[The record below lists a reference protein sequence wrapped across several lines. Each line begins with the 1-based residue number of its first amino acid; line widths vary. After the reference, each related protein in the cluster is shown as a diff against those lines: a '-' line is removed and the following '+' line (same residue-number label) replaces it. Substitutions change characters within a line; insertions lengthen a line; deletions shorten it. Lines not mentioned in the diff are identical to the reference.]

1 MNRRRGSEARHHART
16 AFTLV
21 ELVMSLAIVAMF
33 AAVAVPRYANFAAHQ
48 RAQGAVRRIAT
59 DLALA
64 KRRAVLS
71 SSSQTVAFT
80 VATDSYIVGT
90 MMDPDRPADPY
101 RVILAQEPYNATI
114 VSADFGGD
122 ADLVFDGYGVADS
135 GGTIVL
141 RVGGFEKTITV
152 SGTRG
157 LIESAPTTKKLEVN

>member
-1 MNRRRGSEARHHART
+1 MNRRRGSEARYGPRP

-21 ELVMSLAIVAMF
+21 ELVMSLAIITIFSAI
-33 AAVAVPRYANFAAHQ
+33 AVPRYANFAAHQ
-48 RAQGAVRRIAT
+48 RAQGAVRRITT

-64 KRRAVLS
+64 KRRAVLL
-71 SSSQTVAFT
+71 SSSQTVSFT
-80 VATDSYIVGT
+80 VATDSYVVGT

-152 SGTRG
+152 SSTSG
-157 LIESAPTTKKLEVN
+157 LIELTPITKKLVVN